1 MANFQVRYGCTL
13 VETDVPSDI
22 TYDEGTSLTINS
34 STGKWI
40 LTTTATAKY
49 RLVYTGY
56 PSTRPDVLTVGKLK
70 AVCGPGIVETDIISG
85 AVSSYSYGDEVSA
98 KSAMITALDTTAVG
112 FVVGKSATTL
122 TIQLY

>member
-22 TYDEGTSLTINS
+22 TYDEGSTLAINA
-34 STGKWI
+34 STGKWG

-49 RLVYTGY
+49 RIVYTGY

-70 AVCGPGIVETDIISG
+70 AVCGPGIIETDVISG
-85 AVSSYSYGDEVSA
+85 AVSTYAYGAEVSA
-98 KSAMITALDTTAVG
+98 KSAMITALDTTAIG
-112 FVVGKSATTL
+112 FVSGKSATTL